1 MLFLP
6 LLPFLSIPLVSGALT
21 HKGADLSSLLTLE
34 KSGTT
39 YKNLAGEPQALETIL
54 ADNGANSIRQ
64 RIWVNPADGVYDL
77 EYNVELA
84 KRVQNAGMSVYLD
97 LHYSD
102 TWADPENQDTP
113 KGWPTDDIEALTWK
127 VYNYTTEV
135 CNTFA
140 SNNIDVSIISI
151 GNEIRN
157 GLLWPLGTTDQP
169 GNIARILHSGAWGV
183 KDSDLASGSS
193 SPQVM
198 IHLDNGWDWAAQE
211 WFYDAILSADTDFK
225 ESDFDLIGV
234 SFYPFYNE
242 DATLSSLGDSL
253 TQLRQKYK
261 KDVVVVETDWPV
273 SCPSPETAFP
283 ADLAEIEFSSE
294 GQTTFMEKLAD
305 VVAGA
310 GGVGVYY
317 WEPGWVG
324 NGGLGSSCEDNL
336 MVEWDGGGVRGS
348 VRVFGEI

>member
-1 MLFLP
+1 MRLTA
-6 LLPFLSIPLVSGALT
+6 LLLSISTPHLVSSALT
-21 HKGADLSSLLTLE
+21 YKGADISSLLTLE
-34 KSGTT
+34 KSGTE
-39 YKNLAGEPQALETIL
+39 YKNLNGEPQALETIL
-54 ADNGANSIRQ
+54 ADNGVNSIRQ
-64 RIWVNPADGVYDL
+64 RVWVNPADGVYNL

-84 KRVQNAGMSVYLD
+84 KRAQDAGLSVYID

-113 KGWPTDDIEALTWK
+113 KGWPTDDIETLTWQ

-135 CNTFA
+135 CNAFA
-140 SNNIDVSIISI
+140 SNNIPISIISI

-169 GNIARILHSGAWGV
+169 ANIARILHSGAWGV
-183 KDSDLASGSS
+183 KDSTLTPT
-193 SPQVM
+193 PQIM
-198 IHLDNGWDWAAQE
+198 IHLDNGWDWPAQE
-211 WFYDAILSADTDFK
+211 WFYDAVLNADTDFN
-225 ESDFDLIGV
+225 EADFDLVGV

-242 DATLSSLGDSL
+242 DATLASLGDSL
-253 TQLRQKYK
+253 TQLKKKYA

-273 SCPSPETAFP
+273 SCPAPETAFP
-283 ADLAEIEFSSE
+283 ADLTDIPFSSE
-294 GQTTFMEKLAD
+294 GQTAFMEQLAG
-305 VVAGA
+305 VVGGA

-324 NGGLGSSCEDNL
+324 NGALGSSCEDVL